1 MVPDRSKVT
10 SEAIAGEVNE
20 FLTQLNGCS
29 ERGIFVIGTT
39 NRPEMI
45 DPAILRS
52 GRMDHLIYIPMPDRK
67 ARRELFR
74 IHLDGR
80 PTEDDIDADALA
92 RMTDGYVASD
102 IELIVNKTALVSAR
116 DDVPISQ
123 LRLEERIGIT
133 RRSVSESE
141 RAAYES
147 VCMEILSAPRT
158 EERKRIGFKTS

>member
-1 MVPDRSKVT
+1 MKIILD
-10 SEAIAGEVNE
+10 
-20 FLTQLNGCS
+20 GCS

-52 GRMDHLIYIPMPDRK
+52 GRMDHLIYIPMPDRE

-80 PTEDDIDADALA
+80 LTEDDIDTDTLA

-102 IELIVNKTALVSAR
+102 IEIIVNKTALVSAR

-123 LRLEERIGIT
+123 RRLEERIGIT
-133 RRSVSESE
+133 RRSVSE
-141 RAAYES
+141 
-147 VCMEILSAPRT
+147 
-158 EERKRIGFKTS
+158 